1 MEQRPIVTCMEDD
14 KLSKIRR
21 GEAWLRYVNHF
32 EKTFL
37 MCEQKPYLMW
47 FSYRRKSYPEK
58 RGDNFRKI
66 PLAQLYWHQSNT
78 PSSLRYFVFKH
89 TLIACC

>member
-21 GEAWLRYVNHF
+21 GEAWLRYINHF

-47 FSYRRKSYPEK
+47 FSYRRKSYPE
-58 RGDNFRKI
+58 
-66 PLAQLYWHQSNT
+66 
-78 PSSLRYFVFKH
+78 
-89 TLIACC
+89 